1 MSFFSNMG
9 NVWFP
14 LPDGE
19 NVLMN
24 NITKRVTLPAAYK
37 TNPQLTLLY
46 QINDGDR
53 PDLLSKRLYG
63 VDDYAYSI
71 MLVNDIFDYT
81 DQWPRTDIDLM
92 NYISDKYPYYEANDP
107 HHYVNIDGF
116 ITDPTAVMIRYGL
129 PDIQSAMNRE
139 NLTAVSI
146 LDYETQV
153 NDAKRHIKVVDPDY
167 ITKLDASIKAQ
178 LA

>member
-19 NVLMN
+19 NILVN
-24 NITKRVTLPAAYK
+24 NVCKRVTIPKKYK
-37 TNPQLTLLY
+37 TDPRLTLLY

-63 VDDYAYSI
+63 VDDYWYTI
-71 MLVNDIFDYT
+71 LLVNDISNYT
-81 DQWPRTDIDLM
+81 EQWPRTDVDLY
-92 NYISDKYPYYEANDP
+92 NYIADAYPYYDANDP
-107 HHYVNIDGF
+107 HHYVNVDGL

-129 PDIQSAMNRE
+129 PDLQSAMNRE
-139 NLTAVSI
+139 TLTAVSI
-146 LDYETQV
+146 IDYETQV
-153 NDAKRHIKVVDPDY
+153 NDAKRHIKIVDPDY
-167 ITKLDASIKAQ
+167 IQKLDAAIKAQ
-178 LA
+178 MA